1 MNRDQA
7 SDLSPRGPWPQALL
21 RAGRSELALGLV
33 IAFFALATLA
43 WVKLDTI
50 PPHWDEAHYLYEGEL
65 LYHTLRQH
73 GPIAFL
79 SAFSRAIGTK
89 APLVTVLPFPLYAL
103 LGESFLVAR
112 CMNVVFIIVA
122 SWYLFRL
129 GEIVRGRRAA
139 LLSVILLNTFPLVAA
154 MSRQFLVEYGLMT
167 LVIMWMYYL
176 VRWQRGEEGWP
187 TWALGIV
194 LGLGMLMKVT
204 FPLYVAVPTAL
215 VLAQDVMRHR
225 KLRPATLV
233 SLARIAGVALP
244 IAGLWYF
251 RNWATVFGFVL
262 NAGYGKSA
270 QHYGQGNVFAL
281 RTVGAYWLN
290 LINFGFGAY
299 SLLLL
304 VVAACWAGWRVRR
317 SANGLGIA
325 RDPLYLLLAW
335 WMVPWLALTFAVT
348 KDIRFAVPYL
358 PALALLLGAGL
369 AGFGGRRLAVLGP
382 VTAAAIFCYGY
393 YSFGLPRLARAEL
406 RAGGLILLSKNLEWA
421 HPPTAQRWPN
431 ESVVEMI
438 AADAAR
444 EGLAKPRVSV
454 MFSHFNLSA
463 HNLNY
468 FSALQETPVR
478 FNTYHFQLQEPA
490 RELAGRVRAQADYLL
505 TKSGSPGASLLNAKN
520 LEVLGLLREGGMP
533 FHRLAA
539 IPLPDG
545 SEATVFRRRE
555 RGYRLWT
562 PGEYASEHGRSP
574 QPPARFGDGI
584 ALLNSGVAMEPQGA
598 RITLV
603 WQCIAAMPEDY
614 RVFVHV
620 IDPGGTA
627 YANADH
633 DPASGRHPTS
643 RWSVGDILEEEIWI
657 PKSLPTGHRVFV
669 GWYHLGRRFQLPL
682 TGKEAAWAGEPN
694 AVQIY

>member
-1 MNRDQA
+1 MNR
-7 SDLSPRGPWPQALL
+7 G
-21 RAGRSELALGLV
+21 AGRSELALGLV

-43 WVKLDTI
+43 WVKLDTV

-65 LYHTLRQH
+65 LYHTLLQH
-73 GPIAFL
+73 GPVAFL

-89 APLVTVLPFPLYAL
+89 APLITVLPFPLYAL
-103 LGESFLVAR
+103 LGEGFVAAR
-112 CMNVVFIIVA
+112 CVNVVFIIVA

-129 GEIVRGRRAA
+129 GEIVVGRRAA
-139 LLSVILLNTFPLVAA
+139 LLGVVLLNTFPLVAA

-204 FPLYVAVPTAL
+204 FPLYAAMPTAL
-215 VLAQDVMRHR
+215 VLARDVLRHR
-225 KLRPATLV
+225 RLRPAMLLG
-233 SLARIAGVALP
+233 LARIAVVALP

-262 NAGYGKSA
+262 NAGFGESA
-270 QHYGQGNVFAL
+270 QPYGQGNVFSL
-281 RTVGAYWLN
+281 RTVGAYWLH
-290 LINFGFGAY
+290 LINFGLGAY
-299 SLLLL
+299 AFLLL
-304 VVAACWAGWRVRR
+304 VAVACWACWTCWINWRAWR
-317 SANGLGIA
+317 SGNRSDAAVIP
-325 RDPLYLLLAW
+325 RDHLHLLLAW
-335 WMVPWLALTFAVT
+335 WVVPWLALTFAVS
-348 KDIRFAVPYL
+348 KDIRFAMPYL

-382 VTAAAIFCYGY
+382 VAAVAILGYGH
-393 YSFGLPRLARAEL
+393 YSFGLPRPAGAEL

-444 EGLAKPRVSV
+444 QGLAQSKVSV
-454 MFSHFNLSA
+454 MFSHFHLSA

-468 FSALQETPVR
+468 FSALHETPVR
-478 FNTYHFQLQEPA
+478 FNTYHFQLREPA
-490 RELAGRVRAQADYLL
+490 SELAGRIRAQADYLL
-505 TKSGSPGASLLNAKN
+505 TKSGSPGADLLNAKN
-520 LEVLGLLREGGMP
+520 LEVLDLLREGGMP

-545 SEATVFRRRE
+545 SEVTIHRRRE
-555 RGYRLWT
+555 RGYRLWK
-562 PGEYASEHGRSP
+562 PEDYAKEHGRSP
-574 QPPARFGDGI
+574 HPPARFGGGI
-584 ALLNSGVAMEPQGA
+584 TLLDSAVAVELQGA

-603 WQCIAAMPEDY
+603 WQCTAAMEEDY
-614 RVFVHV
+614 RVFIHV
-620 IDPGGTA
+620 IDPGGAA
-627 YANADH
+627 YAIADH
-633 DPASGRHPTS
+633 DPASGKHPTS
-643 RWSVGDILEEEIWI
+643 RWSVGDVVEEEIWI
-657 PKSLPTGHRVFV
+657 PKALPAGHRVFV

-682 TGKEAAWAGEPN
+682 AGREVAWAGEPN
-694 AVQIY
+694 AAQIY